1 MLTNLASLPARGE
14 RLRDLAELEGITM
27 TALASTLGVS
37 KGNLSKII
45 AGTTPL
51 PSYVVETAI
60 LRYNLP
66 PTFFNVLPAPHD
78 HTAVTFRKKAS
89 SSARADRRIT
99 RLFRE
104 ASRLW
109 HTAATL
115 SGLSANAA
123 NNLASARKADNIE
136 EAVVRLR
143 DAQGLGAE
151 DPVGNVVRFVEKL
164 GVGVLTGLDPTLA
177 EDPGDESEIS
187 AGGVREY
194 SGVTCPSTQDD
205 WPLITTV
212 GPQPGTVGRMTI
224 AHELGHLIC
233 DQNLS
238 SSPRSTDP
246 AEKRAFQFA
255 GALLLPET
263 MMRHRVN
270 ELMTLNSYL
279 RVKADYGVSVGAIV
293 IRARNLGIISADRAR
308 SLHIQIASRG
318 WRDSEPVPVPVEKT
332 LLINQA
338 VQRTWPT
345 KTCDEA
351 ATTAGVPR
359 TLIKAWIS
367 PDDPKTPSS
376 TANVILLDHARKR
389 PRERARSNR

>member
-1 MLTNLASLPARGE
+1 
-14 RLRDLAELEGITM
+14 
-27 TALASTLGVS
+27 
-37 KGNLSKII
+37 
-45 AGTTPL
+45 
-51 PSYVVETAI
+51 
-60 LRYNLP
+60 
-66 PTFFNVLPAPHD
+66 
-78 HTAVTFRKKAS
+78 
-89 SSARADRRIT
+89 
-99 RLFRE
+99 
-104 ASRLW
+104 
-109 HTAATL
+109 
-115 SGLSANAA
+115 
-123 NNLASARKADNIE
+123 
-136 EAVVRLR
+136 
-143 DAQGLGAE
+143 
-151 DPVGNVVRFVEKL
+151 
-164 GVGVLTGLDPTLA
+164 
-177 EDPGDESEIS
+177 
-187 AGGVREY
+187 
-194 SGVTCPSTQDD
+194 
-205 WPLITTV
+205 
-212 GPQPGTVGRMTI
+212 MTI

-270 ELMTLNSYL
+270 ESMTLNSYL

-318 WRDSEPVPVPVEKT
+318 WRDNEPVPVPVEKT